1 MPRSLKQRIASA
13 PVPSGPASAGQGR
26 GPSAPETAAYV
37 AEMAGQLARLAAQAR
52 LDLLAH
58 FLTMARI
65 EAEAQAGEDAPPLDA

>member
-13 PVPSGPASAGQGR
+13 PVPSGPVGAGPGR

-65 EAEAQAGEDAPPLDA
+65 EAEAQAGGEAATFDA